1 MSSCGKDN
9 KGEKKYLVTVVKRPA
24 TPEIH
29 AQGIIYDAQLR
40 EVLQAGDVVRF
51 RSFLSNS
58 GHALPNDMMRDLQ
71 KMQTLMHKLIVN
83 NSELTDL
90 HDSSRQWLDSNTVLG
105 SRISLAEASQVTLEE
120 KLSQDK
126 PKGRTILL
134 RTLN

>member
-40 EVLQAGDVVRF
+40 EILRAGDVVRF
-51 RSFLSNS
+51 RSFLTNS
-58 GHALPNDMMRDLQ
+58 GHALPNDMMRDIQ
-71 KMQTLMHKLIVN
+71 KMQTLMHQLIAN
-83 NSELTDL
+83 HAELTDL
-90 HDSSRQWLDSNTVLG
+90 HDMSRQWLENNTVLG
-105 SRISLAEASQVTLEE
+105 SRTSLAEASQVTLEE
-120 KLSQDK
+120 KVAQQN